1 MRAAPRPSRP
11 RARRA
16 PKTTPRITI
25 EIAAPS
31 PRWRRAMPKVEEHAA
46 AAARAA
52 LAGAKLPRAKL
63 LELSLVL
70 ADDALVRRLNR
81 RWRGKDRPTN
91 VLSFASDEAAA
102 DGRALLLGDVVL
114 AYETVAR
121 EAGAQGKTLAAHL
134 AHLVT
139 HGVLH
144 LLGFDH
150 QEDDEAERM
159 ERRERRVLARL
170 GIADPYREQTN
181 G

>member
-1 MRAAPRPSRP
+1 MRAAAPRPARP
-11 RARRA
+11 RTSRA
-16 PKTTPRITI
+16 PKIAI
-25 EIAAPS
+25 EIAVPS
-31 PRWRRAMPKVEEHAA
+31 ARWRRALPKVEEHAEI
-46 AAARAA
+46 AARAA
-52 LAGAKLPRAKL
+52 LVGVKLPRAKM

-70 ADDALVRRLNR
+70 GDDSLVRRLNR

-91 VLSFASDEAAA
+91 VLSFASDEDVA

-121 EAGAQGKTLAAHL
+121 EAAAQGKSLAAHL
-134 AHLVT
+134 AHLVA

-170 GIADPYREQTN
+170 GIADPYREQSN